1 MMQNNLRLIAVGSNP
16 LVATEL
22 HNILRSILSFKIPI
36 AEAKTKDITA
46 VEPDTFYIC
55 ANTQGAALA
64 KFIPANKLFVFDL
77 TPTTTFF
84 LDIAKIPAGESVL
97 VFNNLSEY
105 AELLIRKC
113 YELGINKLNFEPAAY
128 EELSEAVLQEKL
140 SAARYIIGVE
150 AFTGTAVLQ
159 SETYKAYLRPD
170 VKIISGQ
177 RTASV
182 ASANR
187 LLLAISE
194 YYYLAFSATAAKLA
208 KEQGQTTSLSELSQN
223 LDKLITG
230 LQQSV
235 LQTVTFQITGAQSQA
250 NKHKREL
257 EIETCTAA
265 TYNTIKMQLEQ
276 LEFLK
281 EKISRLTH

>member
-1 MMQNNLRLIAVGSNP
+1 MIQTNLRLLAVGSNP
-16 LVATEL
+16 LVAAEL
-22 HNILRSILSFKIPI
+22 HHILRSILSFKIPI
-36 AEAKTKDITA
+36 AEAETKDIKTA
-46 VEPDTFYIC
+46 KPDTFYIC
-55 ANTQGAALA
+55 ANTQGVALA
-64 KFIPANKLFVFDL
+64 KFIPANRLFVFDL
-77 TPTTTFF
+77 TPTTKFF

-97 VFNNLSEY
+97 VFNNLPEY

-113 YELGINKLNFEPAAY
+113 HELSINQLNFETAAY
-128 EELSEAVLQEKL
+128 EELPTAILQEKL

-159 SETYKAYLRPD
+159 SETYKSYLRPD

-208 KEQGQTTSLSELSQN
+208 KEQGQITSLSKLSQN

-250 NKHKREL
+250 NKHKGKP
-257 EIETCTAA
+257 EIETYTTA
-265 TYNTIKMQLEQ
+265 TYDTIKMQLKQ

-281 EKISRLTH
+281 EKISRLTY

>member
-1 MMQNNLRLIAVGSNP
+1 MMQNNLRLLAVGSNP
-16 LVATEL
+16 LVAAEL
-22 HNILRSILSFKIPI
+22 HHILRSILSFKIPI
-36 AEAKTKDITA
+36 AEAETKAIRTA
-46 VEPDTFYIC
+46 KPDTFYIC
-55 ANTQGAALA
+55 ANTQGAALG
-64 KFIPANKLFVFDL
+64 KFIPANRLFVFDL
-77 TPTTTFF
+77 TPTTKFF

-113 YELGINKLNFEPAAY
+113 HELGINKLNFKPAAY
-128 EELSEAVLQEKL
+128 EELPTAVLQKKL

-194 YYYLAFSATAAKLA
+194 YYYRYFTVAVAKLA
-208 KEQGQTTSLSELSQN
+208 QEQEIDTRLSELSQN
-223 LDKLITG
+223 LDKLITR

-235 LQTVTFQITGAQSQA
+235 FQTVTFQITGAQSQA
-250 NKHKREL
+250 NKHKREP